1 MGQGESMELR
11 WDEGLHPAKLGVMV
25 CGHGSR
31 NSKAVAEFAQLT
43 TGLARLL
50 PHHPLAYGY
59 LEFAHPVIPAGL
71 DRLRS
76 AGVKQVVA
84 VPGMLFAAGHVKN
97 DIPALLNR
105 YSAATGLP
113 ISYGRELGM
122 DARMI
127 RAAAARI
134 TAALPPE
141 ARGEQGGNLVRDTLL
156 VVVGRGSR
164 DPDANGNVAKITRM
178 LVEGLGLGWGETC
191 YAGVTF
197 PRVEDCLQR
206 AVGLGYRR
214 IVVFP
219 YFLFSGVLVSR
230 IHRAVDRVA
239 ADHPQLDIRKA
250 SYLSDHPLVLDTF
263 RARAQEA
270 LEGDNAMNCALCKY
284 RTQVLGF
291 ENDHGAPQQ
300 SHHHHHEGLG
310 EACTLCPGDC
320 TGACEEDV
328 KAKAHHHSHHH

>member
-1 MGQGESMELR
+1 MQLR
-11 WDEGLHPAKLGVMV
+11 WDEGGDPAKLGIMV

-31 NSKAVAEFAQLT
+31 NRKAVAEFAQLT

-50 PHHPLAYGY
+50 PRHPLAYGY
-59 LEFAHPVIPAGL
+59 LEFSHPVIPAGL
-71 DRLRS
+71 DMLRS
-76 AGVKQVVA
+76 VGVDQVVA

-113 ISYGRELGM
+113 IRYGRELGM
-122 DARMI
+122 DARMV

-134 TAALPPE
+134 TEALPPE
-141 ARGEQGGNLVRDTLL
+141 ARGEKGVAIRQDTLL

-191 YAGVTF
+191 YAGITF
-197 PRVEDCLQR
+197 PQVEDGLRR
-206 AVGLGYRR
+206 AVGLGYRH
-214 IVVFP
+214 IVVSP

-230 IHRAVDRVA
+230 IYRAVDCVV

-250 SYLSDHPLVLDTF
+250 AYLNDHPLVLDTF

-270 LEGDNAMNCALCKY
+270 LGGDNAMNCALCKY

-291 ENDHGAPQQ
+291 ESEHGAPQA

-310 EACTLCPGDC
+310 ESCTLCPDDC
-320 TGACEEDV
+320 TGACEEGV
-328 KAKAHHHSHHH
+328 KAKARHHIHRH